1 MSVAPT
7 RQNLRIGLRR
17 REWQEQGAR
26 EAAWKLA
33 KNVFKLKEH
42 EKAAFFS
49 SPENRCHLASSLK
62 PEEREFI
69 CCGLRCVNAHDQQKG
84 LE

>member
-1 MSVAPT
+1 MSVAPML
-7 RQNLRIGLRR
+7 QNLRIVHSK
-17 REWQEQGAR
+17 REWQELGAR

-62 PEEREFI
+62 PEEREFVVDSGASMHMI
-69 CCGLRCVNAHDQQKG
+69 SKKG
-84 LE
+84 PE